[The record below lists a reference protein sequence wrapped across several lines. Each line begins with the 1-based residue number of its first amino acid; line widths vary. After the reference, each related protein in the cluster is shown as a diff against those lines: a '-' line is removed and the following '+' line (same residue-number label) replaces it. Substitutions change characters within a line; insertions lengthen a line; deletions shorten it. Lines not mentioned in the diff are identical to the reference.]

1 MIIDK
6 VLEGTSPFEC
16 FWYPRVTEQFI
27 EFFWYCLHSFS
38 HPNCPLSCLHF
49 SCGFQSIQLWFPQKH
64 HQLFA
69 FSSSDSHNYWGL
81 ACKWIPNFQPLVDV
95 RLSTCHHKQI
105 LQPAPV
111 EWNDITFNPSTY
123 PMLFC
128 YIFHCCSHV
137 WDTNLLYW
145 KKLNYKLIIMNK
157 WKQSA
162 KNWLHPTFT
171 NAMIIHQIIPTFKT
185 IIPPKK
191 KTTSLSLIL
200 HFP

>member
-1 MIIDK
+1 MFLWISVHSALISTK
-6 VLEGTSPFEC
+6 ASSTF
-16 FWYPRVTEQFI
+16 
-27 EFFWYCLHSFS
+27 CLLIFR
-38 HPNCPLSCLHF
+38 LIKL
-49 SCGFQSIQLWFPQKH
+49 
-64 HQLFA
+64 
-69 FSSSDSHNYWGL
+69 WGL
-81 ACKWIPNFQPLVDV
+81 ACKWIPNFQPLADD

-105 LQPAPV
+105 LQSAPV
-111 EWNDITFNPSTY
+111 EWNDITFHPSTD

-171 NAMIIHQIIPTFKT
+171 NVMIIHQIIPTFKSV
-185 IIPPKK
+185 IPQNKK
-191 KTTSLSLIL
+191 NHQPFLNLAFSLIK
-200 HFP
+200 